1 MNLFLDLQEI
11 GINVD
16 FLFFDRFLYA
26 KWLNKIPDL
35 KAYEKKNYTLS
46 RKKKIKS
53 EDFAESSK
61 SWKENKIILLLKLFF
76 SKGLISEI

>member
-1 MNLFLDLQEI
+1 M
-11 GINVD
+11 
-16 FLFFDRFLYA
+16 R
-26 KWLNKIPDL
+26 KKTIPWV
-35 KAYEKKNYTLS
+35 E
-46 RKKKIKS
+46 KKIKS

>member
-1 MNLFLDLQEI
+1 MNLCLDLQEI

-35 KAYEKKNYTLS
+35 KAYGKETMPWVE
-46 RKKKIKS
+46 KKIKS
-53 EDFAESSK
+53 ENFAESSK